1 MYESKTVSVSI
12 NRPMEEVYQFVLE
25 PMNLAAWA
33 KSFCLS
39 VAKKEGDWIAE
50 TEDGWAKVEF
60 VPENEYGVLDHYV
73 TMGTGAEILNPM
85 RVVPNGS
92 GCEVIFTLYQLPEV
106 SEEDFLLDAV
116 LVSKDLQMLKETVE
130 L

>member
-12 NRPMEEVYQFVLE
+12 NRPMEEVYRFVHE

-33 KSFCLS
+33 KSFCLA
-39 VAKKEGDWIAE
+39 VAKKDGDWIVE
-50 TEDGWAKVEF
+50 TEDGWAKVQF
-60 VPENEYGVLDHYV
+60 VEKNSYGVLDHYV
-73 TMGTGAEILNPM
+73 TMGSGGEILNPM
-85 RVVPNGS
+85 RVVPNGL
-92 GCEVIFTLYQLPEV
+92 GCEVMFTLFQLPEV

-116 LVSKDLQMLKETVE
+116 LVSKDLQLLKETME